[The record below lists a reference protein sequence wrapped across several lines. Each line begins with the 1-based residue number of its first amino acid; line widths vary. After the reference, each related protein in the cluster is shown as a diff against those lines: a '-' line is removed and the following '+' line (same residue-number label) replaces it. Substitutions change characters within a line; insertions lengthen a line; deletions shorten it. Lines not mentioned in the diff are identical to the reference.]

1 MTYKAMIR
9 NKWPVP
15 QMREGYTPKEIVPIL
30 GTEHFSGKKI
40 RRLLRSNQ
48 IIGKQFFKRW
58 HVTPENLEKYVARV
72 EKEQS

>member
-1 MTYKAMIR
+1 MPYKALAR
-9 NKWPVP
+9 TKWASP

-40 RRLLRSNQ
+40 RRLLRAGT

-58 HVTPENLEKYVARV
+58 HVTPENLEKYVTRV
-72 EKEQS
+72 EKEQA